1 MWLSVRFNFTTDN
14 QIVSHSESRNIFLMG
29 NINYENNNNVEIQ
42 RKPQINKI
50 EFLFMWGFWPLIYD
64 TFFIKYDM
72 VSFQIDMAGQHHLIF
87 IWQQTNLVGGDWL
100 VCENPT
106 LLCMMKAMFFQ
117 GCLYFKNTVLNA
129 LKSLD
134 FEINR
139 HMPLKSHIS
148 ILNPYLIMK
157 FI

>member
-42 RKPQINKI
+42 RKTANKQYWI
-50 EFLFMWGFWPLIYD
+50 FVYVRFSAANLWY
-64 TFFIKYDM
+64 FFHKIWHGELSNWYGRTA
-72 VSFQIDMAGQHHLIF
+72 SFNFHL
-87 IWQQTNLVGGDWL
+87 TANKLVGGDWL

-106 LLCMMKAMFFQ
+106 YFCMMKAMFFQ
-117 GCLYFKNTVLNA
+117 GCLYFKNSFLNA